1 MAQYKYV
8 HFLSNESDP
17 KFGIAHQPGAITPH
31 TGIYKCEG
39 CGSEIVSSVGDPL
52 PPQSHHQ
59 HSLTQSGM
67 AWRLIVATV

>member
-1 MAQYKYV
+1 MAQFKYL
-8 HFLSNESDP
+8 HFLSNLSDP
-17 KFGIAHQPGAITPH
+17 KFSVSHQPGDVTPH

-39 CGSEIVSSVGDPL
+39 CGSEIVSTAGDPL

-59 HSLTQSGM
+59 HSLTQNNM